1 MLKKQT
7 PAINGFFKMAAAA
20 LLVLL
25 AASSS
30 YAEMANLKDKTVNN
44 PSPAQTKDEESSNGL
59 KAFIGVSGGNVLVAD
74 DGAIFANLRIG
85 LDFNPLF
92 ATGVWVSRLLS
103 DVRNYN
109 VPQKQMI
116 KYMSVGGFVELF
128 PVRIDDFSIS
138 VPIQVGGGAL
148 YVMEPDDEAFE
159 SEDYFFTADMAVH
172 FNYRVTKMLEISIG
186 GGYRMFSGIE
196 TNNLENL
203 DFCTPFGELRFTVR
217 E

>member
-1 MLKKQT
+1 MQKKQT
-7 PAINGFFKMAAAA
+7 PTINGFFKNMAAV
-20 LLVLL
+20 LLVLFM
-25 AASSS
+25 ASAS
-30 YAEMANLKDKTVNN
+30 YAEMSNLKDKSDN
-44 PSPAQTKDEESSNGL
+44 SAKESSESNGL
-59 KAFIGVSGGNVLVAD
+59 KALFGVSGGNSLVTD

-85 LDFNPLF
+85 IDFNPLISS
-92 ATGVWVSRLLS
+92 GVWVSRLLS

-128 PVRIDDFSIS
+128 PVRVDDFSIS
-138 VPIQVGGGAL
+138 VPIQIGGGAR
-148 YVMEPDDEAFE
+148 YVMEPEDEAFE

-172 FNYRVTKMLEISIG
+172 FNYRITKMLEVSIG
-186 GGYRMFSGIE
+186 GGYRMFAGIE

>member
-1 MLKKQT
+1 MKK
-7 PAINGFFKMAAAA
+7 ILM
-20 LLVLL
+20 LLVAL
-25 AASSS
+25 AAFAN
-30 YAEMANLKDKTVNN
+30 AELRSANFT
-44 PSPAQTKDEESSNGL
+44 PEEKSDDGL

-85 LDFNPLF
+85 LDFNPLISG
-92 ATGVWVSRLLS
+92 GVWVSRVLS

-109 VPQKQMI
+109 VEEKQMI
-116 KYMSVGGFVELF
+116 KYMSFGGFVELF
-128 PVRIDDFSIS
+128 PLRHGDFAIS
-138 VPIQVGGGAL
+138 VPVEIGGGAL

-172 FNYRVTKMLEISIG
+172 FNYRVTKMLEVSIG

-203 DFCTPFGELRFTVR
+203 DFCTPFGELRFTIR

>member
-1 MLKKQT
+1 MKK
-7 PAINGFFKMAAAA
+7 ILM
-20 LLVLL
+20 LLVAL
-25 AASSS
+25 AAFAN
-30 YAEMANLKDKTVNN
+30 AELRSANFT
-44 PSPAQTKDEESSNGL
+44 PEEKSDDGL

-85 LDFNPLF
+85 LEFNPLISG
-92 ATGVWVSRLLS
+92 GVWVSRVLS

-109 VPQKQMI
+109 VEEKQMI
-116 KYMSVGGFVELF
+116 KYMSFGGFVELF
-128 PVRIDDFSIS
+128 PLRLGDFAIS
-138 VPIQVGGGAL
+138 VPVEIGGGAL

-172 FNYRVTKMLEISIG
+172 FNYRVTKMLEVSIG

-203 DFCTPFGELRFTVR
+203 DFCTPFGELRFTIR